1 MPRETLV
8 ERQFHFHTDDWNII
22 YRTSDINRT
31 KILQAHMS
39 SKFQLYLGEI
49 HKKEHSVTY

>member
-49 HKKEHSVTY
+49 HQKEHSVTY